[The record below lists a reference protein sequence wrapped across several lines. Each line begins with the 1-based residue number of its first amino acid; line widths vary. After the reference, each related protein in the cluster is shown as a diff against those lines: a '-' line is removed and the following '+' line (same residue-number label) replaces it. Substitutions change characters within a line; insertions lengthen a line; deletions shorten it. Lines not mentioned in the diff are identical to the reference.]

1 MSSKGVNTA
10 QELAKLNAN
19 KESARHCLLAADR
32 FLKDGEFQ
40 NARTELDKALKL
52 DPSNGYI
59 YAFQDRINYFEE
71 LKKKEPPAK
80 PVAPVPPPKSAPGP
94 GQVVGRTE
102 KPSPSGPG
110 ATPKPVGAVP
120 KKPEESPA
128 REAELQQKAIEE
140 QVVA

>member
-1 MSSKGVNTA
+1 MASLTIPALAIVRTSSSQAEATSEKYVASKGVNTA

-40 NARTELDKALKL
+40 KARTELDKALKL

-71 LKKKEPPAK
+71 LKKKEPAPK
-80 PVAPVPPPKSAPGP
+80 P
-94 GQVVGRTE
+94 
-102 KPSPSGPG
+102 
-110 ATPKPVGAVP
+110 ATP
-120 KKPEESPA
+120 PA
-128 REAELQQKAIEE
+128 AQIGRAH
-140 QVVA
+140 V